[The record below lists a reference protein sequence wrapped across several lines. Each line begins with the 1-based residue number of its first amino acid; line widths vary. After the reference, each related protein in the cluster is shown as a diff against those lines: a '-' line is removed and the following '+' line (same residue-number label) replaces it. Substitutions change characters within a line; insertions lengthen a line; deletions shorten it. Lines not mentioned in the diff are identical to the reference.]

1 MSRQY
6 YNIPQLWIAI
16 LAIKSGN
23 VIAIRE
29 GRLTMIDHEFTKEE
43 VDEVVAYS

>member
-29 GRLTMIDHEFTKEE
+29 GRLTMIDHFTKEE